1 MAKWGSSGLT
11 KQRPEDKAA
20 EASQNSYVLQDSDG
34 MSLRS
39 IDTEH
44 TFSVTEGNGS
54 HAISID
60 DDIAQSSK
68 GRTSRFAGRIVN
80 SRQFKRLVI
89 LLIVSNAILMGVA
102 TSDIVSTNEALSI
115 IFRLKDL
122 TFLVLFTVELALQL
136 LYHQWALFYDGW
148 LLFDFLVISLSWVTS
163 YLLMIRTFRLVRT
176 MRLVSRVQ
184 DLRNLAIS
192 LIDSIPKV
200 ISLGCLMILM
210 FFIFAVVFTDM
221 FKELYNDGFTSED
234 YFSRLDHTFF
244 TLFQIMTLD
253 GWSKIAK
260 EVMLV
265 KPWAWFPFVT
275 FVIVSSY
282 FFLNLIIAVVC
293 ESVFKASANTG
304 KQWQG
309 DIAVLAE
316 EISRLELKIDA
327 LANLIGRM
335 VPDSHV
341 LPDSKKSALPS
352 GPGIMM

>member
-11 KQRPEDKAA
+11 KQRPEDKEA

-34 MSLRS
+34 MSLRR

-54 HAISID
+54 HAISIED
-60 DDIAQSSK
+60 DKAQSSK
-68 GRTSRFAGRIVN
+68 GRTSRLAGRIVN

-89 LLIVSNAILMGVA
+89 LLIVLNAILMGVA
-102 TSDIVSTNEALSI
+102 TSDVVST
-115 IFRLKDL
+115 
-122 TFLVLFTVELALQL
+122 
-136 LYHQWALFYDGW
+136 ALFYDGW

-176 MRLVSRVQ
+176 LRLVSRVQ

-221 FKELYNDGFTSED
+221 FKELYKDGFTSED

-244 TLFQIMTLD
+244 TL
-253 GWSKIAK
+253 
-260 EVMLV
+260 
-265 KPWAWFPFVT
+265 
-275 FVIVSSY
+275 VS
-282 FFLNLIIAVVC
+282 IIPP
-293 ESVFKASANTG
+293 T
-304 KQWQG
+304 W
-309 DIAVLAE
+309 
-316 EISRLELKIDA
+316 
-327 LANLIGRM
+327 
-335 VPDSHV
+335 
-341 LPDSKKSALPS
+341 
-352 GPGIMM
+352 